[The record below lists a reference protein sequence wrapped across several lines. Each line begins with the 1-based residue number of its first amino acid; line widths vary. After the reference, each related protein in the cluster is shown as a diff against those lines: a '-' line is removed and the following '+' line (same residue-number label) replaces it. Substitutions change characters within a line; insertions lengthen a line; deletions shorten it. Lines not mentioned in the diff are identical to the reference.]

1 KKKKKPLKI
10 LKMKEKL
17 KNKINYY
24 TLISKLYLNKD
35 GKTRRAIDTFI
46 KKVISS
52 QVKIYRNNNVSDY
65 YILYRLRNKYYFKA
79 SLGEKADFC
88 WIKFIVIA
96 PFTLLYSI
104 FIMIFPDLI
113 DKTISIIIFFLLFY
127 LTFKNFFI
135 GKLFPSSKSE
145 LYYYAYKKLDDL
157 LLDDKKREEY
167 FKVIYNQTDIFPE
180 KKDINLKPSEL
191 HVLIATAFNS
201 LILNKEKDK
210 YNIKQIS
217 QFITDNFKINGEE
230 IKSLDKKIN
239 DRLNN
244 ERGIDKPLKSLLFK
258 MLNTAENPQ
267 KIINHLQK
275 DFQENNSK

>member
-1 KKKKKPLKI
+1 
-10 LKMKEKL
+10 MKEKL

-244 ERGIDKPLKSLLFK
+244 ERGIDKPLKSLIFK
-258 MLNTAENPQ
+258 MLNTTENPQ